1 MTHSMSE
8 YTTASTATLTSPHPS
23 NPASPRTR
31 NSMHARIASS
41 AFPLLTLTASAFLAG
56 DVHANLLANAGFE
69 TTAFTA
75 SSNVLGN
82 FVGNQGTW
90 GILAGGI
97 TPATAGVTPCAGTQM
112 LCMVGAGQ
120 LSTITVQAVD
130 VSSFT
135 ALIASGNAQLNASA
149 LLNTNG
155 GYTGA
160 NARLRAR
167 FFSGPM
173 QSTFVGSTSLA
184 NLILDANPSTWEQ
197 ASVSAMIPVNTTWI
211 VYEVNFNGPSLAGN
225 TGFVDEASM
234 TITAV
239 PAPGAIVLV
248 GLAGL
253 SRRRS
258 RMRL

>member
-1 MTHSMSE
+1 MQILSFRSAAAVAA
-8 YTTASTATLTSPHPS
+8 TALATLL
-23 NPASPRTR
+23 
-31 NSMHARIASS
+31 ARE
-41 AFPLLTLTASAFLAG
+41 
-56 DVHANLLANAGFE
+56 VRANLLMNSGFE
-69 TTAFTA
+69 TTTFTA

-120 LSTITVQAVD
+120 LSTLAVQAVD
-130 VSSFT
+130 VSSYA

-239 PAPGAIVLV
+239 PAPGAIALL
-248 GLAGL
+248 GLA
-253 SRRRS
+253 SVVRRS
-258 RMRL
+258 RRNS